1 MTEEIKSEEL
11 NEQNN
16 PMGQETDAL
25 EQEDTPKSEVE
36 LLQEQILQAKEEA
49 AENYDKFLRTTAEFE
64 NFRRR
69 TEKERSDLLRFGAE
83 RLMKDML
90 PVLDSFEQA
99 LPKDGIQSDYNSEEF
114 LKGMQLVWK
123 QLSEVMLKNG
133 LEPIQ
138 AKGALFDPN
147 FHQGIQ
153 RVESSEVDQEMV
165 GEEYAKGYQLHD
177 RLLRPS
183 MVSVKV
189 PK

>member
-49 AENYDKFLRTTAEFE
+49 AENYDKFLRATAEFE